1 MCVRI
6 ASVRLLPTVYAA
18 GKAAL
23 HGSAQVA
30 CQGKGFGTAIE
41 PGKDFRQ
48 VALKVSRMLSVC
60 ASPMMPSRRRSA
72 DTLSPLRVN
81 VGRVLTASP

>member
-41 PGKDFRQ
+41 PCKDFRQ
-48 VALKVSRMLSVC
+48 VALNG
-60 ASPMMPSRRRSA
+60 
-72 DTLSPLRVN
+72 LRVA
-81 VGRVLTASP
+81 VAESQQDA

>member
-30 CQGKGFGTAIE
+30 RQGKRVGATVE

-48 VALKVSRMLSVC
+48 VALNG
-60 ASPMMPSRRRSA
+60 
-72 DTLSPLRVN
+72 LRVT
-81 VGRVLTASP
+81 VAESQQDA